1 MRQQARGKLPWACGT
16 SRFMFEMI
24 TADIWSS
31 LCLCRP
37 VLQTPPPINCLIL
50 SKTLLQIY
58 FISSPGRGE
67 VGDCKEQKETCTNRS
82 MPESTQTEG
91 KDSHARRRCRVGSV
105 LWNRLTERTPWL
117 CPRPRTPKDCLTVEN
132 EPDCPPFLDWRLHQ
146 SIWGWSTGD
155 RRKLEDLERWDCV
168 STQLACYR
176 CLFTGKC
183 Q

>member
-1 MRQQARGKLPWACGT
+1 
-16 SRFMFEMI
+16 MI

-37 VLQTPPPINCLIL
+37 VLQTPPPINCPIL

-117 CPRPRTPKDCLTVEN
+117 CPRPRTPKDCLTVEKN
-132 EPDCPPFLDWRLHQ
+132 QTARRFW
-146 SIWGWSTGD
+146 TGD
-155 RRKLEDLERWDCV
+155 CTSPFGDGVQATGESWRTWSVGTALVLSSRATAV
-168 STQLACYR
+168 
-176 CLFTGKC
+176 CLRASVRSD
-183 Q
+183 

>member
-1 MRQQARGKLPWACGT
+1 MQSALDVLPTCSKCTLSSASGTVQSMWQQARGKLPWACGT
-16 SRFMFEMI
+16 SRCMFEMI

-37 VLQTPPPINCLIL
+37 VLQTPPPINCPIL

-67 VGDCKEQKETCTNRS
+67 VGDCKEQKETCTNRF

-105 LWNRLTERTPWL
+105 LWNRLRGHRGFAHVPG
-117 CPRPRTPKDCLTVEN
+117 PPKTV
-132 EPDCPPFLDWRLHQ
+132 
-146 SIWGWSTGD
+146 
-155 RRKLEDLERWDCV
+155 
-168 STQLACYR
+168 
-176 CLFTGKC
+176 
-183 Q
+183 